1 MKKTM
6 KKLMVLIMTMM
17 MGISLVVCGGAD
29 KQILESYE
37 AHKED

>member
-1 MKKTM
+1 MIYCLKPDGF
-6 KKLMVLIMTMM
+6 I
-17 MGISLVVCGGAD
+17 ISLVVCGGAD